1 VDVGLSELQLI
12 VQTGF
17 SKALKLR
24 TFMARVPS
32 QPEKPVIS
40 KTIGTWSYN
49 LARISHDRGKDLCG
63 GI

>member
-17 SKALKLR
+17 SKALKIR

-40 KTIGTWSYN
+40 KTIGIKPYN
-49 LARISHDRGKDLCG
+49 LGTSSTKASRSETA
-63 GI
+63 